1 MNTVRT
7 LMNGLFKRIIRN
19 SHDKIEVIEPR
30 EYKSDRT
37 VCYVIDHLDLWHYFV
52 AIDYIDNA
60 GVF

>member
-37 VCYVIDHLDLWHYFV
+37 V
-52 AIDYIDNA
+52 
-60 GVF
+60 